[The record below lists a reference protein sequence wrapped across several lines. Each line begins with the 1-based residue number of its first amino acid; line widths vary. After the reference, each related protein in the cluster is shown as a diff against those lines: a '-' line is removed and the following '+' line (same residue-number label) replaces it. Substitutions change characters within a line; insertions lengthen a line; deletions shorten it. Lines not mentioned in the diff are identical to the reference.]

1 MRLNWGL
8 FHWRSPA
15 PRRWLHRP
23 VASAAPRLP
32 ARFKEDEVLGF
43 GSIGLTWFLARVFTA
58 PAVHG
63 V

>member
-1 MRLNWGL
+1 
-8 FHWRSPA
+8 
-15 PRRWLHRP
+15 
-23 VASAAPRLP
+23 LP